1 MKKHITLF
9 ILAAGAA
16 PLFAC
21 ATTTTPTELID
32 ARAAYRRAASGPA
45 AEHSKAQLATAKRAL
60 DRAEEEFDDDG
71 NEQDTRDLAYI
82 AERLAQGAESEA
94 SLVLAQ
100 KDRSEAEK
108 QLELAK
114 AANQRATQEA
124 LAGAN
129 SELESERAARLEAER
144 KEREAL
150 IALEK
155 IGEVK
160 ESERGYVLN
169 ITGSV
174 LFATGKSVLLKNAED
189 RLVALVDAIRT
200 MPAGQK
206 IMIEGHTDSSGSDS
220 LNQRLSEARAEA
232 VRSFL
237 IRKGLERDRLDA
249 IGFGE
254 GNPVADNTTP
264 EGRANNRRVEIVI
277 EKAG

>member
-1 MKKHITLF
+1 MNKQTMLF
-9 ILAAGAA
+9 VLAAGAV
-16 PLFAC
+16 PLVAC
-21 ATTTTPTELID
+21 STTTPSELVD

-60 DRAEEEFDDDG
+60 DRAEDEFDDDG

-82 AERLAQGAESEA
+82 AERLSQGAESEA
-94 SLVLAQ
+94 SLILAQ
-100 KDRSEAEK
+100 KERSEAEQ

-114 AANQRATQEA
+114 AAQQRSTQEA
-124 LAGAN
+124 LGAAN
-129 SELESERAARLEAER
+129 ARAEAERAARLEAER

-155 IGEVK
+155 IGDVK
-160 ESERGYVLN
+160 ENERGYVLN

-174 LFATGKSVLLKNAED
+174 LFATGKSVLLSAAED
-189 RLVALVDAIRT
+189 RLVALVDALRT

-206 IMIEGHTDSSGSDS
+206 IMIEGHTDSVGSDAT
-220 LNQRLSEARAEA
+220 NQRLSEARAEA

-237 IRKGLERDRLDA
+237 IKKGLDRGRLDA

-254 GNPVADNTTP
+254 SNPVAENATA